1 MKPTPVDPALIK
13 DSDAWEVFEVTPE
26 YRRSILQ
33 IDDNTSIMRTEW
45 LVSEQMLEQNRQS
58 YNDSFSQRFGD
69 GKVVASVPMH
79 IWSREVAPRL
89 REGDLDFTRWYLNQE
104 KNRPFRTFRGK
115 I

>member
-33 IDDNTSIMRTEW
+33 IDENTSIMRTEW
-45 LVSEQMLEQNRQS
+45 LVSEELLEQNRQS
-58 YNDSFSQRFGD
+58 YNDSQTKRFGD
-69 GKVVASVPMH
+69 GRVVASVPMH

-89 REGDLDFTRWYLNQE
+89 REGDLDFSKWFL
-104 KNRPFRTFRGK
+104 NRPENIGFRTFRGK